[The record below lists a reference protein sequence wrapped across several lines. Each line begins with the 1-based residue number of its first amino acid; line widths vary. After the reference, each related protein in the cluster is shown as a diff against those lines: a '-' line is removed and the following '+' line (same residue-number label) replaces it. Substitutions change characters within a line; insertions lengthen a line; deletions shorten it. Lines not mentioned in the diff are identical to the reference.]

1 VTFASPIP
9 WWAAALAGIA
19 IIGIAYWSYC
29 RPVAPLSAMQ
39 RGALTALRAL
49 SLGAVLF
56 FLCRPVVLLPPSASG
71 DVVVPILVDV
81 SRSMRIAD
89 AAGRSR
95 LEQAIDVVQREI
107 VPALQGSF
115 TPEIYA
121 VGQSWAVAAPEGMRP
136 EDRHSNLVEAVAAVR
151 ERHRGRRVP
160 GIVLVSD
167 GGHTGSAATAADGPP
182 VITVGVGT
190 IEGPRDRE
198 VIALSAGEPRV
209 DQTSIDLHVSAV
221 SRGYGRSPVQLRI
234 LANGSVIDSRTLA
247 PSADGSPI
255 DEFVTVSPDPSVATV
270 YTAEITAAEDEAI
283 VENNSR
289 SVLVSPVGRK
299 RRLLAL
305 VGAPGYEFSFL
316 ARALVRDPGL
326 ELDSIVRKGQNES
339 GQHTY
344 LVQAS
349 GGRAAAL
356 TSGFPASRETLFS
369 YDGLIVANVEG
380 DFFTRAQLEMAAE
393 FVSLRGGGLVVL
405 GGRSFAQRGLI
416 GTPLEQ
422 ALPVELNDRRGAAM
436 RDPLDGEGTASTNV
450 VSLTAE
456 GESHPAVR
464 IGATPAETRKLW
476 TALPP
481 LAASAA
487 LGGPRP
493 GATVLAV
500 TSAPSGARYP
510 LIAVQR
516 YGRGRAMVFAG
527 EAAWRWRMLVRAA
540 DRTYEHVWRQAARWL
555 VTAAPDP
562 VSVIVPAAAEAGDSI
577 QVEVEARERNFAPAG
592 DATLTATVTAPG
604 GVSQPLTFRRSSDGK
619 STFTA
624 PLKPEQPGLYRVQGE
639 ARRGTRSLG
648 AVDAWFYVGGAD
660 REFADP
666 RLNEAFLRRLARAS
680 GGQYVGARD
689 ASRVGSLLQ
698 SSAPQTAAP
707 EQRDIWHEPWTFA
720 LVVALLSAEWILRRR
735 WGLR

>member
-1 VTFASPIP
+1 MTFASPIP
-9 WWAAALAGIA
+9 WWAAALAVMA
-19 IIGIAYWSYC
+19 IIGIAYWSYR
-29 RPVAPLSAMQ
+29 RPVAPLSTVQ
-39 RGALTALRAL
+39 RGTLTVLRAL

-56 FLCRPVVLLPPSASG
+56 FLCRPVVLLPPSANG
-71 DVVVPILVDV
+71 DLVVPILVDV

-89 AAGRSR
+89 ADGRPR
-95 LEQAIDVVQREI
+95 LDQAIDVVQREI
-107 VPALQGSF
+107 VPSLSGTF
-115 TPEIYA
+115 TPEVYA
-121 VGQSWAVAAPEGMRP
+121 IGESWAVASPEAMRP
-136 EDRHSNLVEAVAAVR
+136 EARHSNLVEAVAAVR
-151 ERHRGRRVP
+151 ERHRGRGVP
-160 GIVLVSD
+160 GIVVVSD
-167 GGHTGSAATAADGPP
+167 GGNTGAAAMTAAGPP
-182 VITVGVGT
+182 VIAVGVGT
-190 IEGPRDRE
+190 VEGPRDRE
-198 VIALSAGEPRV
+198 VVALSAGDPRI

-234 LANGSVIDSRTLA
+234 LANGSVAETRTLT
-247 PSADGSPI
+247 PTADGSPI

-270 YTAEITAAEDEAI
+270 YTAEIVAAGDEAI

-316 ARALVRDPGL
+316 ARALARDPGL
-326 ELDSIVRKGQNES
+326 EVDSIVRKGQNES
-339 GQHTY
+339 GQHTF
-344 LVQAS
+344 LVQAG
-349 GGRAAAL
+349 GGRAATL
-356 TSGFPASRETLFS
+356 TSGFPESREALFS

-393 FVSLRGGGLVVL
+393 FVSRRGGGLVVL

-416 GTPLEQ
+416 GTPLEE
-422 ALPVELNDRRGAAM
+422 ALPVELNDRRGSAM
-436 RDPLDGEGTASTNV
+436 RDPLDGEGSATTNV
-450 VSLTAE
+450 VALTAE

-487 LGGPRP
+487 LGGQKP

-516 YGRGRAMVFAG
+516 YGRGRTMVFAG

-540 DRTYEHVWRQAARWL
+540 DRTYEHIWRQAARWL

-562 VSVIVPAAAEAGDSI
+562 VSVILPAAAEAGDSI
-577 QVEVEARERNFAPAG
+577 QIEMEAREQNFVAAA

-604 GVSQPLTFRRSSDGK
+604 GVSQPLSFRRSADG
-619 STFTA
+619 TAGFTA

-648 AVDAWFYVGGAD
+648 AVDAWFLVGGAD

-666 RLNEAFLRRLARAS
+666 RLNEAFLRRLARGS
-680 GGQYVGARD
+680 GGQYVAARD
-689 ASRVGSLLQ
+689 ADRVGSLLQ
-698 SSAPQTAAP
+698 SSAPGTLAP

-720 LVVALLSAEWILRRR
+720 LVVALLSVEWILRRR